1 MKKRILSILLTL
13 CMTLC
18 LTPIS
23 VFAEEVGAEDSAAI
37 QLGTDA
43 LSVLSKN
50 VNTATAPTVYFGQN
64 HENNPAAWRVIGYDG
79 SGVTS
84 SQGDITLLAAGA
96 MGVIPFADTIL
107 NNEYAPSNLKATIDA
122 LAEKLTTEENAAVKK
137 RALTSGS
144 YDGENT
150 DCVAGGQVD
159 NAVFWPL
166 SAKEAI
172 VVNNDLRALNP
183 AHPNWV
189 TTAWWLRSPGSNKY
203 NVAVVRSDG
212 SVEYSGYTMLIFNNH
227 RTVRPAFNL
236 NLNSVLFA
244 SAAVGGKPDGG
255 LTEVS
260 KYNGNEWK
268 LTLLDSRRNF
278 AVTEKT
284 VSTAPD
290 DTVTLNYKGATTG
303 KNEYISVI
311 LADNNGAQYYGR
323 VAQPTAESGTVE
335 IKIPS
340 DIAPGDY
347 TMKVFSEQ
355 YNGDCKTDLA
365 SAFADVTLTVE
376 SQPDEQFTLTPGGRY
391 YFDLSAMNIPG
402 TVNSNLPDSTLHYV
416 PFTYAGT
423 VNAYKLTSE
432 MATTEEYAEQN
443 KYDHSLFIADY
454 NVTFNVDWNQLNE
467 KQMIF
472 GTPYTSYGVN
482 YTMRAPSAGSQSN
495 NNGKD
500 DSSTRG
506 IPKSNEWDAILDK
519 ANQDWKDNTS
529 GYIKNWSRKYSFGQD
544 NHADASIRAVR
555 GFDSARYW
563 RSYYASYSFL
573 FVGFRPVLEIL
584 NPDTLGSD
592 GLKVVTLDL
601 GGGTLGGSSEDIQII
616 VKNGE
621 SFTAPSAEG
630 LPRPDG
636 DTDNYFMWLDGNGN
650 SYEPGGSVPADVTKL
665 TAQFALSEQF
675 SLTPG
680 GTYYFDLSAM
690 NIPGT
695 ANGGNSDGAV
705 SLPDTSLHYVP
716 FTYVGTIE
724 AYKLTSATATTE
736 EYAQQNKYPHSLF
749 VADYAVTHTVSWS
762 GLNDEG
768 LIFGKNYASGG
779 VDYTLRAPSVGS
791 ISTGSGDSQRG
802 VPQSNEWDTMLN
814 KNSGYIQNWN
824 KMYSWGQDTSSAAE
838 SFRAYRGYNSARF
851 WYYTSSSFRN
861 VYLGFRPVLEVLNP
875 GTLGSDGLKVVTLD
889 LGGGKLGGSSEDIQ
903 IIVKNGSTFTAP
915 ASDGLTRPDGNTG
928 SYFMWLDG
936 NGKSY
941 EPGDSVPADVTEL
954 TVQWTAPTYTVTLH
968 ANGGTINNG
977 NVTEYTYGVGATLP
991 TDVTR
996 TGYTFKGWY
1005 YNENLTGSPVTAIG
1019 DTETGNKEYWAK
1031 WEINQY
1037 TITFDTNGGSEIA
1050 PITQDYGTKITTP
1063 ADPTRKGYTFK
1074 GWDKEIPKTM
1084 PAENMTVKAQWEINR
1099 YTITFDTAGGS
1110 EIAPITQDYGT
1121 NITSPADPIREGYT
1135 FIGWDRE
1142 IPKTMPAENIT
1153 VTAQWEINRY
1163 TITFDTAGGSEIAPI
1178 TQNYGMNITAPA
1190 NPTRKGYTFKGWDK
1204 EIPETMPAE
1213 NITVKAQ
1220 WEINQYT
1227 IAFDTNGGSEIAPIT
1242 QDYGTNITAPANPTR
1257 KGYTFKGWDKE
1268 IPETMPAE
1276 NITVKAQWEINQ
1288 YTIAF
1293 VTNGGSEIAPITQ
1306 DYGTEITAPDNPTR
1320 EGYTFIG
1327 WDKAIPTTMP
1337 AENITVTAQW
1347 KDSEK
1352 PTGEIKINE
1361 NSWKAFLNNI
1371 TFGLFFKDT
1380 QTVTI
1385 NAADNSGE
1393 TVTVE
1398 YLLSDKELTKAELD
1412 GMTFTVYT
1420 APFGI
1425 DPDNEYIIYVRLT
1438 DNAGNTDYI
1447 CSDGIV
1453 LDGTSPVIT
1462 GIKDGKIYCEAQTV
1476 TIDEKYVDTVT
1487 VNGTEVTLDE
1497 NNSFTLAPADG
1508 EQKIVVT
1515 DKAGNTA
1522 EMTVTVNDGHTFG
1535 EWTSN
1540 GDGTHTRQCTVDGC
1554 TEGIETDNCTDED
1567 KNHICD
1573 ICGNIISN
1581 HEDANHDHV
1590 CDLCGKVISNHED
1603 ADKDHVCDHCGKV
1616 ISNHEDAN
1624 KDHVCDYCEKVISNH
1639 EDADKDHICDLC
1651 GKTISNHEDAD
1662 KDHIC
1667 DHCGK
1672 VISNHEDAN
1681 KDHVCDLCGKTISNH
1696 EDASKDHVCDY
1707 CGKVFSNHEDADK
1720 DHVCD
1725 YCGKVITNHIGGKE
1739 TCRDKAVCEVCGK
1752 SYGKLDPNN
1761 HTDLKHFPA
1770 KAATEDA
1777 DGNIE
1782 YWYCSGCNKYY
1793 SDKYGTKE
1801 IAKADTVT
1809 AKLPKSPPTGDTSN
1823 LMLWIA
1829 LLFISG
1835 GVLTGVTVFD
1845 KRKRHSVK

>member
-23 VFAEEVGAEDSAAI
+23 VFAEEVGAGGSAAI
-37 QLGTDA
+37 QLGADA

-84 SQGDITLLAAGA
+84 AQGDITLLAAGA
-96 MGVIPFADTIL
+96 MGVIPFVDTIL
-107 NNEYAPSNLKATIDA
+107 NNEYAPSNLKTAIDA
-122 LAEKLTTEENAAVKK
+122 LAAKLTTEENAAVKK

-166 SAKEAI
+166 STAEAFA
-172 VVNNDLRALNP
+172 VNNDLRALEP

-203 NVAVVRSDG
+203 HLAVVTSDG
-212 SVEYSGYTMLIFNNH
+212 SVQYSGHTILIFNNH
-227 RTVRPAFNL
+227 RTVRPAFKL
-236 NLNSVLFA
+236 NMNSVLFT
-244 SAAVGGKPDGG
+244 SAAVGGKPNGG
-255 LTEVS
+255 LTAVPEYS
-260 KYNGNEWK
+260 GNEWK

-284 VSTAPD
+284 VSAAPD

-376 SQPDEQFTLTPGGRY
+376 SQPDEQFTLASGGRY

-416 PFTYAGT
+416 PFTYVGT
-423 VNAYKLTSE
+423 VNAYRLTSE
-432 MATTEEYAEQN
+432 TATTEEYAQKN
-443 KYDHSLFIADY
+443 KYPHSLFVADY
-454 NVTFNVDWNQLNE
+454 AVTHTVSWDNLNTAGL
-467 KQMIF
+467 IF
-472 GTPYTSYGVN
+472 GKDYAAGGVDYTL
-482 YTMRAPSAGSQSN
+482 RAPSVGSSYT
-495 NNGKD
+495 GSG
-500 DSSTRG
+500 DSERG
-506 IPKSNEWDAILDK
+506 TPKSNEWDKILDK
-519 ANQDWKDNTS
+519 DD
-529 GYIKNWSRKYSFGQD
+529 GYIKNWREMLSCGQD
-544 NHADASIRAVR
+544 TTIRISASFRAVR
-555 GFDSARYW
+555 GWKRSARFW
-563 RSYYASYSFL
+563 TSYNTSYSTF
-573 FVGFRPVLEIL
+573 GFRPVLEVL

-601 GGGTLGGSSEDIQII
+601 GGGTLGNSSEDIQII

-621 SFTAPSAEG
+621 SFTAPATEG
-630 LPRPDG
+630 LSRPNSISEDAQLYWSDENGNCYKPG
-636 DTDNYFMWLDGNGN
+636 DT
-650 SYEPGGSVPADVTKL
+650 VPADVSR
-665 TAQFALSEQF
+665 LSITGDYEVIY
-675 SLTPG
+675 LP
-680 GTYYFDLSAM
+680 GTYGTGSAVTDMKPHNNILTLRGALFTRAGYTQVGWSTVDGGEKVYGFEDIYTKNEALTLYPVWNTNKYTITFD
-690 NIPGT
+690 T
-695 ANGGNSDGAV
+695 NGGSEIAPITQD
-705 SLPDTSLHYVP
+705 Y
-716 FTYVGTIE
+716 GTEI
-724 AYKLTSATATTE
+724 
-736 EYAQQNKYPHSLF
+736 
-749 VADYAVTHTVSWS
+749 
-762 GLNDEG
+762 
-768 LIFGKNYASGG
+768 
-779 VDYTLRAPSVGS
+779 
-791 ISTGSGDSQRG
+791 
-802 VPQSNEWDTMLN
+802 
-814 KNSGYIQNWN
+814 
-824 KMYSWGQDTSSAAE
+824 
-838 SFRAYRGYNSARF
+838 
-851 WYYTSSSFRN
+851 
-861 VYLGFRPVLEVLNP
+861 
-875 GTLGSDGLKVVTLD
+875 
-889 LGGGKLGGSSEDIQ
+889 
-903 IIVKNGSTFTAP
+903 TAP
-915 ASDGLTRPDGNTG
+915 DNPTR
-928 SYFMWLDG
+928 
-936 NGKSY
+936 K
-941 EPGDSVPADVTEL
+941 
-954 TVQWTAPTYTVTLH
+954 
-968 ANGGTINNG
+968 
-977 NVTEYTYGVGATLP
+977 
-991 TDVTR
+991 
-996 TGYTFKGWY
+996 GYTFKGWDKEIPKTMPA
-1005 YNENLTGSPVTAIG
+1005 ENITVKAQW
-1019 DTETGNKEYWAK
+1019 K
-1031 WEINQY
+1031 INQY

-1050 PITQDYGTKITTP
+1050 PITQDYGT
-1063 ADPTRKGYTFK
+1063 
-1074 GWDKEIPKTM
+1074 E
-1084 PAENMTVKAQWEINR
+1084 
-1099 YTITFDTAGGS
+1099 
-1110 EIAPITQDYGT
+1110 
-1121 NITSPADPIREGYT
+1121 
-1135 FIGWDRE
+1135 
-1142 IPKTMPAENIT
+1142 
-1153 VTAQWEINRY
+1153 
-1163 TITFDTAGGSEIAPI
+1163 
-1178 TQNYGMNITAPA
+1178 ITAPD

-1227 IAFDTNGGSEIAPIT
+1227 ITFD
-1242 QDYGTNITAPANPTR
+1242 
-1257 KGYTFKGWDKE
+1257 
-1268 IPETMPAE
+1268 
-1276 NITVKAQWEINQ
+1276 
-1288 YTIAF
+1288 
-1293 VTNGGSEIAPITQ
+1293 TNGGSEIAPITQ

-1476 TIDEKYVDTVT
+1476 TITEKYVDTVT
-1487 VNGTEVTLDE
+1487 VNGTTVTLDTTG
-1497 NNSFTLAPADG
+1497 SFTLAPADG

-1522 EMTVTVNDGHTFG
+1522 EMTVTVNDGHTYG

-1540 GDGTHTRQCTVDGC
+1540 GDGTHTRQCTADGC

-1581 HEDANHDHV
+1581 HEDANQDHV

-1624 KDHVCDYCEKVISNH
+1624 KDHVCE
-1639 EDADKDHICDLC
+1639 LC
-1651 GKTISNHEDAD
+1651 GKTISNHEDA
-1662 KDHIC
+1662 
-1667 DHCGK
+1667 
-1672 VISNHEDAN
+1672 N
-1681 KDHVCDLCGKTISNH
+1681 
-1696 EDASKDHVCDY
+1696 KDHVCDY

-1752 SYGKLDPNN
+1752 SYGKLDPKN

-1793 SDKYGTKE
+1793 SDKDGTKE

-1809 AKLPKSPPTGDTSN
+1809 AKLPKSPSTGDTSN

-1835 GVLTGVTVFD
+1835 SVLTGVTVFD